1 MDDFNAKLDR
11 IQREFEA
18 LQRQVKAQNTLHLQS
33 LAEQREVI
41 TAAFSDMQRS
51 FAKLERTF
59 ANLQD
64 GFANL
69 QSGFANLQSG
79 FANLQDGFAN
89 LQDGLTNVQD
99 GLKETQENTSR
110 GFGQVHTAL
119 WRHELLLKDLTVQT
133 ESRFGIVGDV
143 LDLTRSQNALTEQRW
158 SDLDERVR
166 RLEERDPPAA

>member
-1 MDDFNAKLDR
+1 MDDFNTKLDR

-18 LQRQVKAQNTLHLQS
+18 LQRQVKAQNALHLQS

-41 TAAFSDMQRS
+41 TSAFGDMQR
-51 FAKLERTF
+51 AF
-59 ANLQD
+59 ANLERA
-64 GFANL
+64 FAEL
-69 QSGFANLQSG
+69 QRSFE
-79 FANLQDGFAN
+79 
-89 LQDGLTNVQD
+89 
-99 GLKETQENTSR
+99 ETQANMTR
-110 GFGQVHTAL
+110 GFGQVHAAL

-143 LDLTRSQNALTEQRW
+143 LDLTRSQHALMEERW